1 MYIYILQER
10 STDPTRLKTR
20 RPLHLYPVSVPSSMS
35 RSDFKKDPFL
45 SYSRSL
51 HDYTLRLWTESRRV
65 AEEEARNKATRRDVG
80 DPSRWRKQPESCSPQ
95 FQRSTAHN

>member
-1 MYIYILQER
+1 
-10 STDPTRLKTR
+10 
-20 RPLHLYPVSVPSSMS
+20 MS